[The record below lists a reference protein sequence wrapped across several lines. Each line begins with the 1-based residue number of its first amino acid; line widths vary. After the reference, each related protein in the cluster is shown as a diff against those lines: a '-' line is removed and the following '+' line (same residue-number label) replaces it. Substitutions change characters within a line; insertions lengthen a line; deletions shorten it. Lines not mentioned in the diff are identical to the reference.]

1 LSRSSNQRTK
11 ERAMYR
17 IVQEEPEGWQKAF
30 AIYFGDKRITHA
42 SFLDAAQETIKTL
55 IPAA

>member
-1 LSRSSNQRTK
+1 
-11 ERAMYR
+11 MYR